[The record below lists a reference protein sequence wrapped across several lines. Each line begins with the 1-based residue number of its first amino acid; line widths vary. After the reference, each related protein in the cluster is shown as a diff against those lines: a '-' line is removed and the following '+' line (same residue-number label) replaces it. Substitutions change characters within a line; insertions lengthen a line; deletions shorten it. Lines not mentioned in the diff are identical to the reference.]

1 MNNRKEAINSLK
13 EIRFLI
19 LEDDSIL
26 WDSLPEKIKKEK
38 IEEYKQSIDFLIDF
52 IDELNNSLWICKP
65 VFDCEG
71 E

>member
-1 MNNRKEAINSLK
+1 MNNRKQAINTLK
-13 EIRFLI
+13 EIKFLI

-38 IEEYKQSIDFLIDF
+38 IEEYKKSIDFLIDF
-52 IDELNNSLWICKP
+52 IEELNHSLWICKP